1 MISHE
6 VARTPLNITRESQR
20 VHRRASCGK
29 SWLLEE
35 WHFQHGRHTHRAISP
50 PRSMNARGNTH
61 SHSTSTSS
69 AAMTEGAEGRG
80 QRRRSSSHR
89 TSDLQQRDEAVKD
102 EWGDPGKILPSL
114 PLPESPPNADK
125 VRHSPD
131 RTHGGAVPLPA
142 RR

>member
-1 MISHE
+1 ME
-6 VARTPLNITRESQR
+6 P
-20 VHRRASCGK
+20 K
-29 SWLLEE
+29 
-35 WHFQHGRHTHRAISP
+35 
-50 PRSMNARGNTH
+50 
-61 SHSTSTSS
+61 
-69 AAMTEGAEGRG
+69 AEGKDG
-80 QRRRSSSHR
+80 AVPHIGPR
-89 TSDLQQRDEAVKD
+89 TYKQRDEAVKD